1 MLQLAF
7 VRGHRS
13 PFTLS
18 REKQILVGPS
28 LCTTHPSLKKN
39 KFLSPIFLREGVFM
53 HRLVDPK
60 RKKKGGCVA
69 ASTDFHFSYNSHYQ
83 LKPAVI
89 DRRIKKNSM

>member
-1 MLQLAF
+1 
-7 VRGHRS
+7 
-13 PFTLS
+13 
-18 REKQILVGPS
+18 
-28 LCTTHPSLKKN
+28 
-39 KFLSPIFLREGVFM
+39 M

>member
-39 KFLSPIFLREGVFM
+39 KFLSPIFFTGGGVCTQAS
-53 HRLVDPK
+53 R
-60 RKKKGGCVA
+60 RRVA
-69 ASTDFHFSYNSHYQ
+69 AWLHQLHDFHFSYNSHYQ

-89 DRRIKKNSM
+89 DRRIKKLYVN